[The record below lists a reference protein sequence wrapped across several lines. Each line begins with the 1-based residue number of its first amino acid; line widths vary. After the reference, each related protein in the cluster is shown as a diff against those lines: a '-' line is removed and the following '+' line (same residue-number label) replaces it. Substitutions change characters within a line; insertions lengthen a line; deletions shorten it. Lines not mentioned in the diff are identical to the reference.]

1 MNKLRKLYY
10 SKGHILYFALLV
22 TYLLFTTITMAARL
36 GELWATVVMF
46 IGGLMIPGVLT
57 VKFFHA
63 LDTSYLVRAAQDI
76 ENKKGN
82 K

>member
-10 SKGHILYFALLV
+10 SKGHILYFTLLV
-22 TYLLFTTITMAARL
+22 TYLLFTTITMATRL
-36 GELWATVVMF
+36 GELWAAVVMF
-46 IGGLMIPGVLT
+46 IGGLMIPGFLT

-63 LDTSYLVRAAQDI
+63 LDTSYLARAAQDI
-76 ENKKGN
+76 ENKKEN

>member
-1 MNKLRKLYY
+1 MNKLAHYYRRYGHVLY
-10 SKGHILYFALLV
+10 LTLLGA
-22 TYLLFTTITMAARL
+22 YWLFTVVTMLPGLGNVWAA
-36 GELWATVVMF
+36 VVVF

-63 LDTSYLVRAAQDI
+63 LETSHLARTVQDI
-76 ENKKGN
+76 ENKKEN